1 MRQKRQWNLQFASA
15 EEPTRQ
21 ERNTIM
27 ELPMAAGTEATDM
40 VRVGRSGVYRLIA
53 AGEDQDRPPQRPSVA
68 PIRHLAGHGA
78 ALKVKMQRPGESP
91 TSEHSGQV
99 GDVLAA

>member
-1 MRQKRQWNLQFASA
+1 
-15 EEPTRQ
+15 
-21 ERNTIM
+21 M
-27 ELPMAAGTEATDM
+27 ELVMAAGAKATDM

-53 AGEDQDRPPQRPSVA
+53 AGVDQDRPPRRPSVA
-68 PIRHLAGHGA
+68 PIRHFAGNGA

-91 TSEHSGQV
+91 TSEHSEVV